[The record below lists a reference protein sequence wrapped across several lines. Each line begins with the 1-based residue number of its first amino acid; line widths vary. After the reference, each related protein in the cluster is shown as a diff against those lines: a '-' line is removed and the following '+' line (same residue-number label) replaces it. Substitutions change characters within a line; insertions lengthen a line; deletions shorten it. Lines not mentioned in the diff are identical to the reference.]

1 MTSELETS
9 TLLEWINS
17 FSLGTVIRSSN
28 DLSDGSILWEI
39 LQDIDPQ
46 YFLGNLPEN
55 APADHWVPKWQN
67 LKHIHK
73 LLITYIRN
81 QNDGEVPAGLST
93 VPDLKA
99 IAESASVKDT
109 NRLLKLLLMAA
120 ISSPHAESY
129 ITTMQELSTQTQ
141 EGLKDIIQEAQSPS
155 EDRLEQINYEQD
167 EYRARRDI
175 AMDPEL
181 QFEERVG
188 KLLAE
193 NDKLSH
199 EKKELEK
206 ALEDLHDRLA
216 KLQETNDTLETK
228 LSSTEDRLATLK
240 AGKGDLGPDAV
251 GFESR
256 NRQQEDIIASQEAR
270 LIAAQDEIDTLRMSL
285 ESMRQKNE
293 RYQKLQDDYDEIKN
307 ERDQLSRK
315 ANAAEKYRQKLQVS
329 QDFEKENQTLKI
341 QVKDLKQQLMES
353 DSNQRLSSE
362 HSKELH
368 KYKQLITQIEQDH
381 HEIQNLKKQLEFDNH
396 ALNER
401 LQGSDE
407 QHSRDEATIAEL
419 RERIR
424 ELEGLESPGTATPK
438 DHGTFQRDLDEAG
451 KREAQLNTEKEELR
465 KELGKVKGNSES
477 PESDIENK
485 TYRKLHE
492 EYATL
497 RTKLS
502 ETESRAETTERELSD
517 ARIDLGLVD
526 KDKLDILNEIKESNA
541 SEIAKM
547 RADWDTLQNR
557 VRELEGKLDVSRTIV
572 REVCSERNAL
582 RAARDEREEEL
593 RGEDQVTLYEM
604 KKLLEE
610 LASRINGTSDKP
622 ESSPLELLKEFAD
635 TTEKSAENLTKR
647 VEHIKEQNVLI
658 KSLQERIEHYEDFSA
673 DLDEFRAAKERE
685 AELMQVVQ
693 RQAREIALISSAWYN
708 FQSRLQ
714 NQNAGGM
721 ARYHQRGG
729 ANGGGMGSE
738 VGRTWLVRQRAM
750 VGGVGGK
757 GAVGK

>member
-1 MTSELETS
+1 MLSDLETT

-17 FSLGTVIRSSN
+17 FSLGTVIRSSS
-28 DLSDGSILWEI
+28 DLSDGSIFWEI

-73 LLITYIRN
+73 LLISYIRN

-99 IAESASVKDT
+99 IAENASVKDT

-120 ISSPHAESY
+120 IGSPHAESY

-155 EDRLEQINYEQD
+155 EDRLEQIHYEQD
-167 EYRARRDI
+167 EYRARRDV

-193 NDKLSH
+193 NDKLSN

-206 ALEDLHDRLA
+206 ALEQIRDRLV
-216 KLQETNDTLETK
+216 KIQENNDSLEAK

-240 AGKGDLGPDAV
+240 AGKGDLGPDAT

-256 NRQQEDIIASQEAR
+256 SRQQEDIIASQETR
-270 LIAAQDEIDTLRMSL
+270 LQAAHDEIDGLRMSL
-285 ESMRQKNE
+285 ESMRQKSE

-315 ANAAEKYRQKLQVS
+315 ANAAEKYRQKLQAS
-329 QDFEKENQTLKI
+329 QDFEKENQTLKTQI
-341 QVKDLKQQLMES
+341 KDLKQQLTES
-353 DSNQRLSSE
+353 DSNQRLASE
-362 HSKELH
+362 HNKELH

-396 ALNER
+396 ALTER
-401 LQGSDE
+401 LQGAEE

-424 ELEGLESPGTATPK
+424 ELEGLESPTTPGISTPK
-438 DHGTFQRDLDEAG
+438 GHETFQRDLEEAG
-451 KREAQLNTEKEELR
+451 KREAQLNSENEELR
-465 KELGKVKGNSES
+465 KELEKVKGDTES
-477 PESDIENK
+477 NESDIESEA
-485 TYRKLHE
+485 YRKLHE
-492 EYATL
+492 EYSTL
-497 RTKLS
+497 RIKLT
-502 ETESRAETTERELSD
+502 ETELRAEATERDLSD
-517 ARIDLGLVD
+517 AKTDLRLIDM
-526 KDKLDILNEIKESNA
+526 DKLDILNEIKESNT
-541 SEIAKM
+541 SELSKM
-547 RADWDTLQNR
+547 RAEWDTLQYKI
-557 VRELEGKLDVSRTIV
+557 RELEGKLDVSRTIV

-582 RAARDEREEEL
+582 RAVRDRREEEL
-593 RGEDQVTLYEM
+593 RDEDQETLYEM
-604 KKLLEE
+604 KKMLEE
-610 LASRINGTSDKP
+610 LTARMNGTLDGP
-622 ESSPLELLKEFAD
+622 ELSPLDLLKQFAE
-635 TTEKSAENLTKR
+635 TTEKGAENLAKR
-647 VEHIKEQNVLI
+647 VENGLI
-658 KSLQERIEHYEDFSA
+658 KSLQQRIEHYEEFST
-673 DLDEFRAAKERE
+673 DLNEFKAAKERE
-685 AELMQVVQ
+685 AELMQVIQ

-708 FQSRLQ
+708 FQARLQ
-714 NQNAGGM
+714 SQNASNM

-729 ANGGGMGSE
+729 VNGQGPGAEGA
-738 VGRTWLVRQRAM
+738 RTWLARQRAL

-757 GAVGK
+757 GK

>member
-1 MTSELETS
+1 MASELETS

-99 IAESASVKDT
+99 IAESAFVKDT

-251 GFESR
+251 VFESR

-285 ESMRQKNE
+285 
-293 RYQKLQDDYDEIKN
+293 LQDDYDEIKN

-438 DHGTFQRDLDEAG
+438 GHGTFQRDLDEAG

-465 KELGKVKGNSES
+465 KELRKVKGNSES
-477 PESDIENK
+477 PESDIENE

-497 RTKLS
+497 RTKLT

-517 ARIDLGLVD
+517 AKIDLGLVD

-572 REVCSERNAL
+572 KRGLQRENAL
-582 RAARDEREEEL
+582 RAARDEREENS
-593 RGEDQVTLYEM
+593 GAKTVTLYEM
-604 KKLLEE
+604 KNS
-610 LASRINGTSDKP
+610 SRSYISNQRHFRISQSHRRRTS
-622 ESSPLELLKEFAD
+622 ERFAD
-635 TTEKSAENLTKR
+635 PTEKNAETLTKR

-714 NQNAGGM
+714 NQNAGSYGSVPS
-721 ARYHQRGG
+721 ARRREWRWHGLGG
-729 ANGGGMGSE
+729 
-738 VGRTWLVRQRAM
+738 WKDM
-750 VGGVGGK
+750 VSTAESYGWRCWR
-757 GAVGK
+757 